1 MALDDR
7 VRPNNWLVQS
17 TVWLPNVSRVAQQP
31 QAPSTNLALENWE
44 MASQVQLYDDEDR
57 SESIRAASGL
67 SSVCVAARCAASTL
81 PLHAETS
88 SSQVSSSSCAWA
100 RSSKAACRQWQ
111 MWFVVS
117 WLAMFAWA
125 TPCVSQCAKHYTSLS
140 ACTACLVGCTLK
152 SCRPRFAFALRSHAL
167 AAVASDALMPSA
179 SSQHCTAVL
188 QSCNT
193 PPAQHNT
200 GSIHI
205 QSVIDG
211 CMCAAL
217 RCLILWRV
225 NVSDRPQSPCTPC
238 ALLPC

>member
-1 MALDDR
+1 MMRTGLKA
-7 VRPNNWLVQS
+7 S
-17 TVWLPNVSRVAQQP
+17 AQ
-31 QAPSTNLALENWE
+31 L
-44 MASQVQLYDDEDR
+44 
-57 SESIRAASGL
+57 
-67 SSVCVAARCAASTL
+67 
-81 PLHAETS
+81 
-88 SSQVSSSSCAWA
+88 
-100 RSSKAACRQWQ
+100 AACPVFVSPPAVQPAPCLCMLKPPRHKSPPALVLGPGRPRQPAGNGS

-167 AAVASDALMPSA
+167 AAVASDTLMPSA